1 MHDREIRRFWRHSK
15 TIPIFCEWFQFFYE
29 WFQFLRKIQLF
40 CESFQYVVSY
50 SIILWIIAIY
60 CESFPYIVNFS
71 NVWWIIPMYCEI
83 FQYFVNNSNIL
94 WIHKMIELF
103 IKYWNLSKVVR
114 TPTIFKLIGPCE
126 ILSHG
131 QKSEK
136 RETEVWNTQK

>member
-1 MHDREIRRFWRHSK
+1 MTVRLDVFGD
-15 TIPIFCEWFQFFYE
+15 IPRLFQYFVNDSNI
-29 WFQFLRKIQLF
+29 LRKIQLF

-71 NVWWIIPMYCEI
+71 NVWWIIPMYCEL

-103 IKYWNLSKVVR
+103 IKYWNLSKVARRSNNFQTYRTVR
-114 TPTIFKLIGPCE
+114 DS
-126 ILSHG
+126 LSRSKTHF
-131 QKSEK
+131 
-136 RETEVWNTQK
+136 TF